1 MQAKGMLI
9 DTTRCIGCRG
19 CQVACKQWN
28 RLPGEKTTFFGGPGY
43 QNPARLSPKTWSLVA
58 YNELPTKNGFDW
70 VFLKRQCMHCS
81 EPSCASACLV
91 KALEKTPEGPV
102 VYHEDLCMG
111 CRYCMIACPFDV
123 PKFEYEKAIPS
134 IRKCS
139 FCFDRQQ
146 QGEIPACAKSCPTGA
161 IHFGV
166 RDELLDEA
174 KTRMYVEPHRY
185 VQHVY
190 GEHEAGGTGMLY
202 LANVPL
208 DQLGMPKSEELG
220 TTPFPALTQG
230 FLSMVPLVIIVWAG
244 FLGGLH
250 LLMQRR
256 EEIAAAEAAADERKT
271 GEKEE
276 DQS

>member
-43 QNPARLSPKTWSLVA
+43 QNPAQLSPKTWSLVA

-190 GEHEAGGTGMLY
+190 GEHEVGGTGMLY